1 MQDMVN
7 TLIQYGYIVLFFYSL
22 GGGMVGILAAGI
34 LCSQGKME
42 ISLCIFLAFFGNT
55 LGSTLLFILGKYY
68 KKDIMP
74 YFKNHR
80 RKLALA
86 TMKIKQYGIILLIVQ
101 KFIYGLKTFIPIAA
115 GIAKYNFTKF
125 SLINAFASLIWSI
138 ILGLAAYI
146 FGHIIEKIFTQLGE
160 YPYIAPLF
168 LLILVGIIW
177 FYLTKF
183 SKK

>member
-1 MQDMVN
+1 MQDMVD

-42 ISLCIFLAFFGNT
+42 IGLCIFLAFLGNT

-86 TMKIKQYGIILLIVQ
+86 TMKIKQYGTILLIVQ

-125 SLINAFASLIWSI
+125 AMINTLASLIWSI
-138 ILGLAAYI
+138 ILGFGAYS
-146 FGHIIEKIFTQLGE
+146 FGYIIETIFNKLSS

-168 LLILVGIIW
+168 LLILAGIIW
-177 FYLTKF
+177 FYLAKF